1 MTEKLKTSVP
11 LFTKLK
17 LRDIELRNR
26 IVISPMQQYAS
37 GNDAMPTDWHINH
50 LEKLSVGGAGLV
62 FTEALAVT
70 EQGKATHAD
79 VGIWSDQQME
89 ALKPVAEAIA
99 RHGAI
104 PGAQLI
110 HAGRKASVQVPWDGY
125 QSLNA
130 HDAANGFAPWP
141 TVGPSALPAN
151 PGWQVPKELTKD
163 EIWKLRDKF
172 AEGACRVAQAGFQVL
187 NIHGAHGYLIHSF
200 LSPLS
205 NHRKDEYG
213 GTLENRMRFALEI
226 AEAVRSQWPSNL
238 PIFYRL
244 SCVDDLEGGWT
255 MDDTLI
261 LAKQLSDR
269 GIDVIDCSSRG
280 LMDRGT
286 LAPGREPGYQVPYA
300 ESVRRNTGSKVM
312 AVGLITKPEHA
323 NEIIDSGQAD
333 LVAIGRESLYNPN
346 WPVQAAVALK
356 HDPDY
361 STWPKPYGWWLL
373 KRDQSNARRNNTK
386 K

>member
-1 MTEKLKTSVP
+1 
-11 LFTKLK
+11 
-17 LRDIELRNR
+17 
-26 IVISPMQQYAS
+26 
-37 GNDAMPTDWHINH
+37 
-50 LEKLSVGGAGLV
+50 
-62 FTEALAVT
+62 
-70 EQGKATHAD
+70 
-79 VGIWSDQQME
+79 
-89 ALKPVAEAIA
+89 
-99 RHGAI
+99 
-104 PGAQLI
+104 
-110 HAGRKASVQVPWDGY
+110 
-125 QSLNA
+125 
-130 HDAANGFAPWP
+130 
-141 TVGPSALPAN
+141 
-151 PGWQVPKELTKD
+151 
-163 EIWKLRDKF
+163 
-172 AEGACRVAQAGFQVL
+172 
-187 NIHGAHGYLIHSF
+187 
-200 LSPLS
+200 
-205 NHRKDEYG
+205 
-213 GTLENRMRFALEI
+213 
-226 AEAVRSQWPSNL
+226 
-238 PIFYRL
+238 
-244 SCVDDLEGGWT
+244 

-300 ESVRRNTGSKVM
+300 ESVRRNTGSKGM